1 MNKPKGEF
9 ALNITEEIGNRI
21 RQRRNE
27 LDYSQEQLAEYSD
40 LHPSYI
46 GQLERGEKTPSIE
59 TLYKITTGLQI
70 SLSDFMNGLEDIAN
84 KSDTYAYKSYQ
95 ILERQT
101 AKNQERLYHILRSIL
116 ELDR

>member
-1 MNKPKGEF
+1 M
-9 ALNITEEIGNRI
+9 NITTEIGNRI
-21 RQRRNE
+21 RYYRNE
-27 LDYSQEQLAEYSD
+27 LGFSQEQLAEYSE

-70 SLSDFMNGLEDIAN
+70 SLSDFMKGLEDIAG

-95 ILERQT
+95 IIENQSAR
-101 AKNQERLYHILRSIL
+101 NQERLYYILRSIL
-116 ELDR
+116 ELDK

>member
-1 MNKPKGEF
+1 M
-9 ALNITEEIGNRI
+9 NITTEIGNRI
-21 RQRRNE
+21 RHRRNE
-27 LDYSQEQLAEYSD
+27 LGYSQEQLAEYSD

-70 SLSDFMNGLEDIAN
+70 SLSYFMNGLEDIAN
-84 KSDTYAYKSYQ
+84 KTDTYAYKCYQ
-95 ILERQT
+95 LIDHQT

-116 ELDR
+116 DLDK